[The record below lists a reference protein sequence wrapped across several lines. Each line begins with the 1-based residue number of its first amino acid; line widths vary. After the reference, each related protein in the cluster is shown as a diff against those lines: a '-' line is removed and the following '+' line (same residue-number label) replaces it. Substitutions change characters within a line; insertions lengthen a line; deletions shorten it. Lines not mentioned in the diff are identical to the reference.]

1 MSSTIRVAAVGNQ
14 PIYLSGLRHTLQLA
28 NHFNIVSNC
37 GGAADARAVAHQHR
51 PDILL
56 LDLPIEDGGVQVASG
71 IQGEY
76 PDIKVVILTG
86 SWNDNDALAV
96 LSAGLWGYLLKNI
109 QADELIAALEN
120 VSRGFPYGTPSM
132 AARLPVQI
140 TLRKQQRPV
149 DASPP
154 PWHGLT
160 DREEQVL
167 ALASKGLTNDEIS
180 TKLSLAMSVVARC
193 MSRVYRKCEVR
204 NRAKAISM
212 YLTRL
217 NGVILLCY
225 EYYQEIYPQS
235 FLGMPL

>member
-1 MSSTIRVAAVGNQ
+1 MSSTIRVAAVGSQ
-14 PIYLSGLRHTLQLA
+14 RIYLAGLTHTLQLA
-28 NHFNIVSNC
+28 RHFNIVANC
-37 GGAADARAVAHQHR
+37 GGAWDARAMAHQHR

-56 LDLPIEDGGVQVASG
+56 LDLPIEDGGVQAASG
-71 IQGEY
+71 IQSEY

-86 SWNDNDALAV
+86 SWNDDDALAV
-96 LSAGLWGYLLKNI
+96 LSAGLWGYLLKNT
-109 QADELIAALEN
+109 QVDELIAALQN
-120 VSRGFPYGTPSM
+120 VSRGIPCVTPSM
-132 AARLPVQI
+132 AQRLPVQI
-140 TLRKQQRPV
+140 TPRKQQRPV

-154 PWHGLT
+154 PWHELT

-180 TKLSLAMSVVARC
+180 TKLSLGMSVVSRC

-225 EYYQEIYPQS
+225 ESYQGMNPQS
-235 FLGMPL
+235 FSGMPF